1 MLLTNQQK
9 FLLEALRRLHC
20 ARIDQL
26 ARLLMVPFRLD
37 DQTRAER
44 IVRGAMRQLQYGDG
58 RVLINENLV
67 YQPGAMPDRK
77 QLDAV
82 DVMLQLSDATPL
94 DYTLSTSPVLLRFS
108 IQGTKIQVF
117 SVLDSTANVNLACFG
132 PAERL
137 IILLGK
143 DEIAIPIPVPNKQ
156 FFARRKEDGSYRF
169 FAPDNKPT

>member
-9 FLLEALRRLHC
+9 FLLEAIRRLHF

-37 DQTRAER
+37 DQVRAER

-58 RVLINENLV
+58 RVLINGNLV
-67 YQPGAMPDRK
+67 QQPGTMPDRK

-82 DVMLQLSDATPL
+82 DVMLQLSDAAPL
-94 DYTLSTSPVLLRFS
+94 DYTLPMPPVLLRFS
-108 IQGTKIQVF
+108 IQGTKVQIF
-117 SVLDSTANVNLACFG
+117 SVLDGTANASLACFG

-143 DEIAIPIPVPNKQ
+143 DEIAAPIPVSNKQ
-156 FFARRKEDGSYRF
+156 FFAKRKEDGSYRF
-169 FAPDNKPT
+169 FAPDNQSI

>member
-9 FLLEALRRLHC
+9 FLLEALHKLHY

-37 DQTRAER
+37 DQVRAER

-58 RVLINENLV
+58 RVLINGNLV
-67 YQPGAMPDRK
+67 QQPGTMPDRK

-82 DVMLQLSDATPL
+82 DVMLQLSDAAPL
-94 DYTLSTSPVLLRFS
+94 DYTLPMPPVLLRFS
-108 IQGTKIQVF
+108 IQGTKVQIF
-117 SVLDSTANVNLACFG
+117 SVLDGTANASLACFG

-143 DEIAIPIPVPNKQ
+143 DEIAAPIPVSNKQ
-156 FFARRKEDGSYRF
+156 FFAKRKEDGSYRF
-169 FAPDNKPT
+169 FAPDNQSI